1 MCIVTRFQSDLLSP
15 YLPENGRRILLRKFG
30 MSFNIAD
37 FSMQLY
43 YIYNMI
49 LI

>member
-1 MCIVTRFQSDLLSP
+1 MFIVARIHSDLLSP
-15 YLPENGRRILLRKFG
+15 YLPENGRRISLRNFG

-43 YIYNMI
+43 YI
-49 LI
+49 